1 MFGFFKKN
9 KEKHSQQDQQK
20 TLFGAALHTEHKIK
34 QIRQEDQEMAY
45 FLNTLGCFE
54 GEPVTIVSV
63 LSDTYVISVKDA
75 RYSIDSD
82 LAKTVVLY

>member
-1 MFGFFKKN
+1 M
-9 KEKHSQQDQQK
+9 
-20 TLFGAALHTEHKIK
+20 K
-34 QIRQEDQEMAY
+34 QIRQEDQEMA

-63 LSDTYVISVKDA
+63 LSDTYVIAVKDA